1 MNLKY
6 LEEEVYAALRR
17 DFIAD
22 EDEGEYNVVD
32 DKNFCTIPI
41 GILLEIL
48 NTLVAPVVTA
58 LVSECLIRKLI
69 PEKDNRYNKIRENA
83 NRLYNESQKKI
94 EQRSE
99 EILCENQTPESIT
112 KSISANLTVNI
123 TINSPEDGE
132 KLLSNLKQ
140 YLYGNADTTF
150 Q

>member
-22 EDEGEYNVVD
+22 EDEGEYSVVD

-48 NTLVAPVVTA
+48 NTLVVPVVTA